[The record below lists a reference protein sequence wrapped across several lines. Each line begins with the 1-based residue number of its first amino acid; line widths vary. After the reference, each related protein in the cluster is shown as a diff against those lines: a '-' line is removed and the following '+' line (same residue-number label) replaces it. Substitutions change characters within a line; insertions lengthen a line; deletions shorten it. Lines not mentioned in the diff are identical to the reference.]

1 MKPEISQIIYDVV
14 HKCHDE
20 WRDKH
25 GYRFNNQIIDLLR
38 NRLWKDAQEFYEV
51 NITKRLLEVPEQYR
65 CPRNFLADLSFRR
78 FKEGFVSKPCEIC
91 NFERAPNVAHIIPR
105 AFGGPDDDWNLVHL
119 CANHHY
125 LFDRGLLTKDE
136 YYAIRWDEKGSEAS
150 YFAEHVRARQHQPY
164 WKSSSKEANRYT
176 T

>member
-1 MKPEISQIIYDVV
+1 MKPEISRIVYDVI

-65 CPRNFLADLSFRR
+65 
-78 FKEGFVSKPCEIC
+78 G
-91 NFERAPNVAHIIPR
+91 
-105 AFGGPDDDWNLVHL
+105 
-119 CANHHY
+119 
-125 LFDRGLLTKDE
+125 
-136 YYAIRWDEKGSEAS
+136 
-150 YFAEHVRARQHQPY
+150 Q
-164 WKSSSKEANRYT
+164 RYCSCT
-176 T
+176 S